1 MVADVDSKIWSG
13 KEPPNYG
20 EYFQK
25 PSSYFAMPESIGNA
39 YVNPSEIN
47 NLLEKSKD
55 QNFNVMQTIPQAT
68 QNYRQRL
75 NFMYEAIIPGDF
87 SLHAGDIIQ
96 CDVPELSD
104 KTTPVRS
111 PKDSGIYMILEL
123 CHYISP
129 TQTYT
134 GLVLVKDSFGVKV

>member
-1 MVADVDSKIWSG
+1 MA
-13 KEPPNYG
+13 YG
-20 EYFQK
+20 TGDPIKQQ
-25 PSSYFAMPESIGNA
+25 
-39 YVNPSEIN
+39 
-47 NLLEKSKD
+47 LDKSKEE
-55 QNFNVMQTIPQAT
+55 NFNVSETIAQAM

-129 TQTYT
+129 TKTYT